1 MDLEKKVEQEQL
13 KTIDVVEKQKPSE
26 VIKKK
31 IVVLG
36 FIILAVIIIGSFYKA
51 LNPSEKK
58 SKVVKE
64 EIKKIEKNS
73 QKESISDD
81 LGLIK
86 EYEGNPISYRE
97 NKVKN
102 RNQNIESNIE
112 NSQNQTIR
120 SNYNQKLSKEP
131 IDRYKERM
139 SELKAAYYEKKL
151 NEELQSRK
159 SSLSFRGAAD
169 SNSSQQAKTESS
181 NYSNNKQKNFT
192 KSDDINGQENKKE
205 FLNSEAG
212 KKNYNMYQ
220 EFDAI
225 SQYEIKAGTIIP
237 GIMITGINSDL
248 PGVLVGNVRE
258 HVYDTVSGNYL
269 LIPQGTRI
277 VGSYDSAVTFGQSR
291 ILVAWQRLIFPDG
304 RSINL
309 ENFSGTDLSG
319 YAGLTGKV
327 DNHTLKLF
335 QAVVLSSMLGAGS
348 AVATQ
353 DKNDDDNWRNAA
365 GQGAGEQV
373 IEIGANITNKILG
386 IQPTITVAPGSRFN
400 IIVHSD
406 LILQPYK

>member
-1 MDLEKKVEQEQL
+1 MDLEKKVEQE
-13 KTIDVVEKQKPSE
+13 IDVVEKQKPSE

-31 IVVLG
+31 IVIIG
-36 FIILAVIIIGSFYKA
+36 FVILAFIIIGSFYKA
-51 LNPSEKK
+51 LNPNSKK
-58 SKVVKE
+58 SQIAKE
-64 EIKKIEKNS
+64 EIKKIDKNS

-86 EYEGNPISYRE
+86 EYEGTSINNRE
-97 NKVKN
+97 NISKN
-102 RNQNIESNIE
+102 RNQNQGINREINQNSTLGISN
-112 NSQNQTIR
+112 NG
-120 SNYNQKLSKEP
+120 SNLSNEP

-139 SELKAAYYEKKL
+139 LEVKAAYYEKKL
-151 NEELQSRK
+151 NEELQSRR
-159 SSLSFRGAAD
+159 SSLSFGGTTD
-169 SNSSQQAKTESS
+169 SKSSQESKVESS
-181 NYSNNKQKNFT
+181 NYSNQQNNFAKN
-192 KSDDINGQENKKE
+192 DDPNGQRNKKE
-205 FLNSEAG
+205 FLNSEIG

-225 SQYEIKAGTIIP
+225 SQFEIKAGTIIP

-258 HVYDTVSGNYL
+258 HVFDTVSGNYL

-277 VGSYDSAVTFGQSR
+277 VGSYDSAITFGQSR

-348 AVATQ
+348 AIVTQ
-353 DKNDDDNWRNAA
+353 DSNDDDDWRSAA
-365 GQGAGEQV
+365 GQGAGEQ
-373 IEIGANITNKILG
+373 ILEIGANITNKILN